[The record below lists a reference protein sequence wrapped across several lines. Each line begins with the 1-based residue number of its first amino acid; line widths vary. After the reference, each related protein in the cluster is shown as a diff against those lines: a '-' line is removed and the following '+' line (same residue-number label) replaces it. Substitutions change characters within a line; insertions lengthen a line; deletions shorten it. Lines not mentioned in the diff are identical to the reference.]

1 VTLRIEKRLEG
12 KTASFKLIGRI
23 QGDRVATL
31 QKELEGVS
39 EQVVLDLQYLTLVDL
54 EAVRFLRDSEARGV
68 KLLHCSPYVR
78 EWINR
83 EKS

>member
-12 KTASFKLIGRI
+12 ETAIFKLIGRI
-23 QGDRVATL
+23 HGDRVAAL
-31 QKELEGVS
+31 QRELEGVS
-39 EQVVLDLQYLTLVDL
+39 GQVVLDLQDLTLVDL